1 MGRPIRISDEMMH
14 LAEADSVLSKRSP
27 PKQIE
32 FWAEIGRRIEQQLT
46 QGDLTVLLQGFATV
60 SLVPPDV
67 VRVDAQAVFDQ
78 VDTVRD
84 NGTLA
89 DEVTQAP
96 VRYETSPTHP
106 GYIDRLTNG
115 QRETGRFHNGEF
127 IPLST
132 SE

>member
-14 LAEADSVLSKRSP
+14 LAEADSVLSKRTP

-46 QGDLTVLLQGFATV
+46 QSDLTVLLQGFAKV
-60 SLVPPDV
+60 SLAPPGPV
-67 VRVDAQAVFDQ
+67 HVDPQAVFDQ
-78 VDTVRD
+78 VEAMRD
-84 NGTLA
+84 NATLA
-89 DEVTQAP
+89 DDITRAA
-96 VRYETSPTHP
+96 VRYETSPSHP

-127 IPLST
+127 VPLSA

>member
-14 LAEADSVLSKRSP
+14 LAEADSVLSKRTP

-46 QGDLTVLLQGFATV
+46 QSDLTVLLQGFATV
-60 SLVPPDV
+60 SLAPPDV
-67 VRVDAQAVFDQ
+67 VRVDPQSVFDQ
-78 VDTVRD
+78 VDAVRD

-96 VRYETSPTHP
+96 VRYETSPSHP

-127 IPLST
+127 VPLTT
-132 SE
+132 SV

>member
-14 LAEADSVLSKRSP
+14 LAEADSVLSKRTP

-46 QGDLTVLLQGFATV
+46 RSDLTVLLQGFATV
-60 SLVPPDV
+60 SLAPPGVD
-67 VRVDAQAVFDQ
+67 RVKPQAVFDQ
-78 VDTVRD
+78 VEVTRD

-89 DEVTQAP
+89 DDINRSA

-106 GYIDRLTNG
+106 GYIDRLSNG
-115 QRETGRFHNGEF
+115 QRETGRFHNGKF
-127 IPLST
+127 VPLT
-132 SE
+132 APE